1 MKRRYWGVGIY
12 PYVHFCLT
20 TGQEL
25 GIQYLLALEYSLD
38 FDIRASFLVYI
49 YLCCRFIT
57 WRVHGRFYG
66 LDLKKVITNDKYN
79 IIIIII
85 VVIIIYYIVLINLF
99 MQFFS
104 SQTKSTIL
112 V

>member
-1 MKRRYWGVGIY
+1 M
-12 PYVHFCLT
+12 HFCLT

-57 WRVHGRFYG
+57 RRVHGRFYG
-66 LDLKKVITNDKYN
+66 LDLKKVIINDKYN
-79 IIIIII
+79 IIIII
-85 VVIIIYYIVLINLF
+85 VVVVVIIIIYYIVLIYLF
-99 MQFFS
+99 MQFFP